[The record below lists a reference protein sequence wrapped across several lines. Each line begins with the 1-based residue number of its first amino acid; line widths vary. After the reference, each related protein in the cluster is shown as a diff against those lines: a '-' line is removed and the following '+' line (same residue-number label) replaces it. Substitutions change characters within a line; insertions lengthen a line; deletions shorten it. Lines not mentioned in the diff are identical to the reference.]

1 MKNYFRN
8 SIILA
13 AMAVGVLTSC
23 EDDLTAEQETPNAP
37 YVLSLGVT
45 SNGNT
50 TYYVVS
56 TDNLMEGTINAV
68 GKGIEQNGYHDYQQG
83 SNSIFC
89 IGGLGLTSA
98 TTVVRGADGLL
109 TEQGEFVFDN
119 SLSGFCQVDQNTM
132 VGLELPVNKESGSQ
146 LTFYTVDAKSAA
158 ILDKNT
164 STTVDPID
172 RLDWPSITGMMY
184 SGGNLYVTYTPMN
197 SMTFE
202 TAYTDTCFVAV
213 YSYPDMKFVELM
225 KDTRMGPGGSW
236 GAYNGLMKDE
246 QDNLYVMSNSALSN
260 GYSQSTKHAGFLR
273 IKKGATEFDSD
284 YFFDFEAATGGL
296 KPAHVAYIG
305 NGLVFAEVSTLNP
318 QTANDRWGDKSLKC
332 CVIDLKNQTVTDVE
346 GIPVHNGNGGRRFAY
361 LNEGSYVYLP
371 VSTPDGVYIYRTD
384 VNTARAE
391 RGARVSTSFVGGFFS
406 L

>member
-1 MKNYFRN
+1 MKNCFRN

-13 AMAVGVLTSC
+13 AMAVGVLTAC
-23 EDDLTAEQETPNAP
+23 EDDLAAEQETPNAP
-37 YVLSLGVT
+37 YILSLGVT

-89 IGGLGLTSA
+89 IGGLGLTNA
-98 TTVVRGADGLL
+98 TAVVRGADGLL
-109 TEQGEFVFDN
+109 KEQGEFVFDN
-119 SLSGFCQVDQNTM
+119 SLSGFCQVDDRTM

-146 LTFYTVDAKSAA
+146 LTFYTVDVQSAA

-172 RLDWPSITGMMY
+172 RLDWPSVTGMMY

-197 SMTFE
+197 SLTFE

-273 IKKGATEFDSD
+273 IKKGATTFDAD

-296 KPAHVAYIG
+296 KPAHVAYVG

-332 CVIDLKNQTVTDVE
+332 CIIDLVNQTVTDID

-361 LNEGSYVYLP
+361 LHEGGYVYLP

-384 VNTARAE
+384 IATARAE
-391 RGARVSTSFVGGFFS
+391 RGARVSTSFVGGFFR

>member
-1 MKNYFRN
+1 MKNCFRN

-13 AMAVGVLTSC
+13 AMAVGVLTAC
-23 EDDLTAEQETPNAP
+23 EDDLAAEQETPNAP
-37 YVLSLGVT
+37 YILSLGVT

-89 IGGLGLTSA
+89 IGGLGLTNA
-98 TTVVRGADGLL
+98 TAVVRGADGLL
-109 TEQGEFVFDN
+109 KEQGEFVFDN
-119 SLSGFCQVDQNTM
+119 SLSGFCQVDDRTM

-146 LTFYTVDAKSAA
+146 LTFYTVDAQSAA

-172 RLDWPSITGMMY
+172 RLDWPSVTGMMY

-197 SMTFE
+197 SLTFE

-246 QDNLYVMSNSALSN
+246 HDDLYVMSNSALSN

-273 IKKGATEFDSD
+273 IKKGATTFDAD

-296 KPAHVAYIG
+296 KPAHVAYVG

-332 CVIDLKNQTVTDVE
+332 CIIDLVNQTVTDID

-361 LNEGSYVYLP
+361 LHEGGYVYLP

-384 VNTARAE
+384 IATARAE
-391 RGARVSTSFVGGFFS
+391 RGARVSTSFVGGFFR

>member
-1 MKNYFRN
+1 MKNYFRY

-13 AMAVGVLTSC
+13 AMVVGVLTSC

-109 TEQGEFVFDN
+109 KEQGEFVFDN

-164 STTVDPID
+164 STSVDPID

>member
-1 MKNYFRN
+1 MKKCFRN

-37 YVLSLGVT
+37 YILSLGVT

-89 IGGLGLTSA
+89 IGGLGLTNA
-98 TTVVRGADGLL
+98 TAVVRGADGLL
-109 TEQGEFVFDN
+109 KEQGEFVFDN
-119 SLSGFCQVDQNTM
+119 SLSGFCQVDDRTM

-146 LTFYTVDAKSAA
+146 LTFYTVDAQSAA

-172 RLDWPSITGMMY
+172 RLDWPSVTGMMY

-197 SMTFE
+197 SLTFE

-246 QDNLYVMSNSALSN
+246 HDDLYVMSNSALSN

-273 IKKGATEFDSD
+273 IKKGATTFDAD

-296 KPAHVAYIG
+296 KPAHVAYVG

-332 CVIDLKNQTVTDVE
+332 CIIDLVNQTVTDID

-361 LNEGSYVYLP
+361 LHKGGYVYLP

-384 VNTARAE
+384 IATARAE
-391 RGARVSTSFVGGFFS
+391 RGARVSTSFVGGFFR

>member
-1 MKNYFRN
+1 MKNCFRN

-13 AMAVGVLTSC
+13 AMAVGVLTAC
-23 EDDLTAEQETPNAP
+23 DDDLAAEQETPNAP
-37 YVLSLGVT
+37 YILSLGVT

-89 IGGLGLTSA
+89 IGGLGLTNA
-98 TTVVRGADGLL
+98 TAVVRGADGLL
-109 TEQGEFVFDN
+109 KEQGEFVFDN
-119 SLSGFCQVDQNTM
+119 SLSGFCQVDDRTM

-146 LTFYTVDAKSAA
+146 LTFYTVDAQSAA

-172 RLDWPSITGMMY
+172 RLDWPSVTGMMY

-197 SMTFE
+197 SLTFE

-246 QDNLYVMSNSALSN
+246 HDALYVMSNSALSN

-273 IKKGATEFDSD
+273 IKKGATTFDAD

-296 KPAHVAYIG
+296 KPAHVAYVG

-332 CVIDLKNQTVTDVE
+332 CIIDLLNQTVTDID

-361 LNEGSYVYLP
+361 LHEGGYVYLP

-384 VNTARAE
+384 IATARAE
-391 RGARVSTSFVGGFFS
+391 RGARVSTSFVGGFFR

>member
-1 MKNYFRN
+1 M
-8 SIILA
+8 ILA
-13 AMAVGVLTSC
+13 AMAVTTLTAC
-23 EDDLTAEQETPNAP
+23 EDDLAAEQETPNAP
-37 YVLSLGVT
+37 YILSLGVT

-89 IGGLGLTSA
+89 IGGLGLTNA
-98 TTVVRGADGLL
+98 TAVVRGADGLL
-109 TEQGEFVFDN
+109 KEQGEFVFDN
-119 SLSGFCQVDQNTM
+119 SLSGFCQVDDRTM

-146 LTFYTVDAKSAA
+146 LTFYTVDAQSAA

-172 RLDWPSITGMMY
+172 RLDWPSVTGMMY

-197 SMTFE
+197 SLTFE

-296 KPAHVAYIG
+296 KPAHVAYVG

-332 CVIDLKNQTVTDVE
+332 CIIDLVNQTVTDID

-361 LNEGSYVYLP
+361 LHEGGYVYLP

-384 VNTARAE
+384 IATARAE
-391 RGARVSTSFVGGFFS
+391 RGARVSTSFVGGFFR